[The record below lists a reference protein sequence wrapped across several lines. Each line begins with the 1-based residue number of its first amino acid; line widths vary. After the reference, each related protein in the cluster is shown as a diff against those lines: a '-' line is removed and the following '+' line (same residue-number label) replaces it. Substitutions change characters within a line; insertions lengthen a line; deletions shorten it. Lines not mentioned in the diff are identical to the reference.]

1 MKKTALFL
9 SIVLLLLNGCKKKY
23 EDNFEYK
30 IVNKKI
36 CAVKNRVVEKANHIN
51 WLFLEVRNSL
61 GDVVSGNL
69 QVDKNTKEYLF
80 CSDLNEFKK
89 EVGEGVIQSD
99 ISIELDN
106 TSSVQEYN
114 FRNYS
119 CIFADSVKL
128 NLSQRDSSKS
138 CT

>member
-1 MKKTALFL
+1 M
-9 SIVLLLLNGCKKKY
+9 
-23 EDNFEYK
+23 
-30 IVNKKI
+30 
-36 CAVKNRVVEKANHIN
+36 EKANHIN

-89 EVGEGVIQSD
+89 EVGEGFIRSD

-106 TSSVQEYN
+106 TSS
-114 FRNYS
+114 
-119 CIFADSVKL
+119 
-128 NLSQRDSSKS
+128 
-138 CT
+138 

>member
-1 MKKTALFL
+1 MRKTVLFL

-30 IVNKKI
+30 IESKKI
-36 CAVKNRVVEKANHIN
+36 CAVRKAVEKASYIN
-51 WLFLEVRNSL
+51 WLSIEVRNSV

-69 QVDKNTKEYLF
+69 QVDKNVKEYLF
-80 CSDLNEFKK
+80 CSDLNEFRKV
-89 EVGEGVIQSD
+89 VGEGFVQSD
-99 ISIELDN
+99 ISIEIDH

-128 NLSQRDSSKS
+128 NLSQSDASKS